1 MGHESE
7 KSLAATCC
15 ARTPLYHRLRCL
27 LFLPQDFASPS
38 PLLIP
43 DISWDMSHCL
53 LARRRRLLEIDSST
67 HQKNLPACVLA
78 AVMQSMA
85 ERLHAMNDVD
95 GTTSGTHEVHSMYT
109 PQFKVWVRPVCY
121 WVPLEFAS

>member
-7 KSLAATCC
+7 KPLARHLLCENTAF
-15 ARTPLYHRLRCL
+15 YHRLRCL
-27 LFLPQDFASPS
+27 LFLPQDFASLS
-38 PLLIP
+38 PLIIP
-43 DISWDMSHCL
+43 DISWDVYYCV
-53 LARRRRLLEIDSST
+53 LARRRVLEIDSST

-95 GTTSGTHEVHSMYT
+95 
-109 PQFKVWVRPVCY
+109 
-121 WVPLEFAS
+121 A